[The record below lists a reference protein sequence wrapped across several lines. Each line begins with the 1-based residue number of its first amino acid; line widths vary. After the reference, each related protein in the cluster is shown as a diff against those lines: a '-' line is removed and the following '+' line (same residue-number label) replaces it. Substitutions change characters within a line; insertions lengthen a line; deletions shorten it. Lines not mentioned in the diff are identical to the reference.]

1 MFLLYGK
8 RSLIIK
14 KYSDHTNACP
24 HCRGL
29 NLEVKVE
36 KYYYHLFYI
45 PFFLSG
51 GKFAHIQCGDCGKP
65 YKDPVLD
72 EDYYIELEDKYE
84 KRTKNPIYL
93 YSGLILVALLK
104 LFMVFSNLRTQQQK
118 AEYIAKPQT
127 GDTYLIRERRVDK
140 KLYYFLQVIR
150 INGDSVFTHRSHLE
164 YPRFTSKMKKSD
176 YFEPV
181 TELLYTKQN
190 LKQMLEDKKITSV
203 KREELEND

>member
-14 KYSDHTNACP
+14 KYTDHTHACP

-45 PFFLSG
+45 PFFPSR
-51 GKFAHIQCGDCGKP
+51 GKFAHINCGNCGKP
-65 YKDPVLD
+65 YKDPVLE
-72 EDYYIELEDKYE
+72 EDYYIELEDEYE

-93 YSGLILVALLK
+93 YSGLILVGLLT
-104 LFMVFSNLRTQQQK
+104 LFMVFSNLRTQKQK

-127 GDTYLIRERRVDK
+127 GDTYLIREKRADHKV
-140 KLYYFLQVIR
+140 YYYLSVYR
-150 INGDSVFTHRSHLE
+150 ISGDSVFTHPGHLE
-164 YPRFTSKMKKSD
+164 YQSFARKMKKGD
-176 YFEPV
+176 YFETNLVRP
-181 TELLYTKQN
+181 YTKEL
-190 LKQMLEDKKITSV
+190 LKQMLDDGMIIKAE
-203 KREELEND
+203 REKAK

>member
-14 KYSDHTNACP
+14 KYTDHTHACP

-45 PFFLSG
+45 PFFPSR
-51 GKFAHIQCGDCGKP
+51 GKFAHINCGNCGKP
-65 YKDPVLD
+65 YKDPVHE
-72 EDYYIELEDKYE
+72 EDYYIELEDEYE

-93 YSGLILVALLK
+93 YSGLILVGLLT
-104 LFMVFSNLRTQQQK
+104 LFMVFSNLRTQKQK

-127 GDTYLIRERRVDK
+127 GDTYLIREKRADHKV
-140 KLYYFLQVIR
+140 YYYLSVYR
-150 INGDSVFTHRSHLE
+150 ISGDSVFTHPGHLE
-164 YPRFTSKMKKSD
+164 YQSFARKMKKGD
-176 YFEPV
+176 YFETNLVRP
-181 TELLYTKQN
+181 YTKEL
-190 LKQMLEDKKITSV
+190 LKQMLDDGMIIKAE
-203 KREELEND
+203 REKAK